1 MKIRPWRIVRSE
13 PGPELTLFR
22 ARFDTALHPRTGREK
37 RRLVLETEDWC
48 NIVAITPDER
58 VVLVRQYR
66 SGIHEVTLEIPG
78 GSVDPG
84 ESHEA
89 AAKRELREETGYT
102 ASDWRYLGR
111 SAPNPAVQ
119 DNHLHT
125 WLATGAEATHSLDL
139 GDGEEIEVVTLSLD
153 ELRRAIADGEIQHS
167 LGLVGLARAF
177 DLRA

>member
-1 MKIRPWRIVRSE
+1 MSIDPWRTVRSE
-13 PGPELTLFR
+13 PGPDVILFR

-37 RRLVLETEDWC
+37 RRLVLEAADWC
-48 NIVAITPDER
+48 NIVAVTSDER

-66 SGIHEVTLEIPG
+66 SGTHEVTLEIPG

-89 AAKRELREETGYT
+89 AARRELREETGFT
-102 ASDWRYLGR
+102 ASSWSYLGS

-119 DNHLHT
+119 DNYLHS
-125 WLATGAEATHSLDL
+125 WLATGAEATHPLDL
-139 GDGEEIEVVTLSLD
+139 GDGEEPAVVTLTIE
-153 ELRRAIADGEIQHS
+153 ELRAAVAAGEITYS

>member
-1 MKIRPWRIVRSE
+1 MEIHPWRVVRSE
-13 PGPELTLFR
+13 PGPDLILFR

-37 RRLVLETEDWC
+37 RRLILEAPDWC
-48 NIVAITPDER
+48 NIVAVTPDER

-66 SGIHEVTLEIPG
+66 SGIREVTLEIPG

-89 AAKRELREETGYT
+89 AARRELREETGYT
-102 ASDWRYLGR
+102 AASWRYLGR

-119 DNHLHT
+119 DNRLHT
-125 WLATGAEATHSLDL
+125 WLATGAEATHPLDL
-139 GDGEEIEVVTLSLD
+139 GDGEEIDVVTRTPD
-153 ELRRAIADGEIQHS
+153 ELRCAIAGGEIQHS
-167 LGLVGLARAF
+167 LGLVGLAPAF